1 MEPTARACGY
11 GIIIGFVSLVLPFY
25 RELERRADE
34 GESQVRERMQL
45 FRAQARSITV
55 LGLRQLVRALRFLPR
70 MHYMPLNW
78 RFIYPWAEFC
88 AETVPENIA
97 DFETCVV
104 RSFPFCLF
112 GFKLA
117 SN

>member
-1 MEPTARACGY
+1 
-11 GIIIGFVSLVLPFY
+11 
-25 RELERRADE
+25 
-34 GESQVRERMQL
+34 MQL
-45 FRAQARSITV
+45 FRAQARSITL
-55 LGLRQLVRALRFLPR
+55 LGLRQLVRALRYLPR

-97 DFETCVV
+97 DLETCVI
-104 RSFPFCLF
+104 RSFPFRLS